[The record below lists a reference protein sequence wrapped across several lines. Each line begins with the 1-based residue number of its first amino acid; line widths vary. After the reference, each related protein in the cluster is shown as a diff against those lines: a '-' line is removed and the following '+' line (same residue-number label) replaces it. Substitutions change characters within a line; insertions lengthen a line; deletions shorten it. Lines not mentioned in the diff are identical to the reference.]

1 MDHHKEDEF
10 IALSSILNHEPCVPC
25 DQPDKMAVP
34 LSPAHDAVTG
44 AQYLHCLDLREVP
57 RRNLVFSLQL
67 NVDFWQPVD
76 KLSFLVFLSKN
87 TGHLL
92 FQVAD
97 DVGVYLKG

>member
-1 MDHHKEDEF
+1 M
-10 IALSSILNHEPCVPC
+10 NHVSPVTS
-25 DQPDKMAVP
+25 QAVP
-34 LSPAHDAVTG
+34 LFPAHDAVMC

-87 TGHLL
+87 TRHLL

-97 DVGVYLKG
+97 DVGMYLKG